1 MSRVRSWNAFMI
13 LVSSLFYAV
22 IESISNNR
30 EPQPGFEAMYLLMP
44 TTHNINRIIKDFTN
58 HKQYAGAHLFFIEG
72 DYLRFGAIDNL
83 LMLLCDQHFLNRSFS
98 NWPHHQPNRIYWVWK
113 SYSYIFMVRSPL
125 VRVETC
131 SSNLPQRSDRSSGF
145 LLKGTELFLQHL
157 QSTPDRIGL

>member
-1 MSRVRSWNAFMI
+1 MLRVRSWNAFMI

-44 TTHNINRIIKDFTN
+44 TTHNVNRIIKDFTN

-83 LMLLCDQHFLNRSFS
+83 LTLLCDQHFLNRSFS
-98 NWPHHQPNRIYWVWK
+98 NWPHHQLNRIY
-113 SYSYIFMVRSPL
+113 
-125 VRVETC
+125 
-131 SSNLPQRSDRSSGF
+131 
-145 LLKGTELFLQHL
+145 
-157 QSTPDRIGL
+157 